1 MLVNCSSC
9 QKKFTV
15 PDSAIT
21 EAGRLLQCGACGN
34 KWTQYPVELDPTK
47 EEKSKKEVTRKISA
61 GIKKPPKVN
70 KINKINNSIKKKKR
84 TINLYSEEYLK
95 KKHGLEIKDST
106 SNKEFKK
113 NTSGLNFFGYLIITV
128 IIVIALLGILN
139 MTKTFLI
146 TNYSFTE
153 TYINSLYEALDILK
167 MIILNLIN

>member
-1 MLVNCSSC
+1 MLVNCNSC

-34 KWTQYPVELDPTK
+34 KWTQYLVKLDPTK
-47 EEKSKKEVTRKISA
+47 EEKSKKEVTRKISV
-61 GIKKPPKVN
+61 GIKKPPKV
-70 KINKINNSIKKKKR
+70 NKINNSIKKKKR

-106 SNKEFKK
+106 SNKEDKK
-113 NTSGLNFFGYLIITV
+113 NTSGLNFFGYLIIAV

-146 TNYSFTE
+146 TSYPFTK
-153 TYINSLYEALDILK
+153 TYINSLYEVLDILK